1 MDNNVQNQQKS
12 LCFYLQTNAIFIFLH
27 YTSTFYTSR
36 TIGGRE
42 NVYLFTFLGGK
53 EDSKLQTWSAS
64 RWIWN
69 VGISSLWPAKMQKKN
84 QHY

>member
-36 TIGGRE
+36 TIGDRE
-42 NVYLFTFLGGK
+42 NVYLFTFLG
-53 EDSKLQTWSAS
+53 E
-64 RWIWN
+64 
-69 VGISSLWPAKMQKKN
+69 KKIQN
-84 QHY
+84 YRRDQRPDEYET